1 MPRVGPPPHERC
13 RSDYGCRMLRAR
25 ARVAATVLICL
36 PLTLIGCG
44 RESGPPVTS
53 VLDDDTITVG
63 SFNFPESEVIAEIY
77 AQALEGRG
85 FHVDRQLD
93 VGPRELLIPALQR
106 GLVELVPE
114 YAGSL
119 LGFFGGTAS
128 SDSATTHERLAVAL
142 APRGLTALSAAPAED
157 RNAFAI
163 SATTAKRL
171 NVESL
176 SDLTSFAPGMSFGG
190 PTECPDRP
198 LCLKG
203 LEDVYGLHF
212 KEFIALDTG
221 GPLTVQAL
229 NDGTVDVGLL
239 FSSDPT
245 LRAGRLID
253 LRDDRELQPSENV
266 TPVISQATLER
277 LGPGIADAL
286 NAVSALLRTADLREL
301 NAAIGAGRS
310 AAEVA
315 HDWLQA
321 NGFEVP
327 PE

>member
-1 MPRVGPPPHERC
+1 MRRI
-13 RSDYGCRMLRAR
+13 R
-25 ARVAATVLICL
+25 ARVAAAVLVCL
-36 PLTLIGCG
+36 PLALIGCG
-44 RESGPPVTS
+44 RDSGPPVTS
-53 VLDDDTITVG
+53 VLDDDTITIG
-63 SFNFPESEVIAEIY
+63 SFNFPESEVLAEIY
-77 AQALEGRG
+77 AQVLEGRG
-85 FHVDRQLD
+85 FNVDRQLD

-114 YAGSL
+114 YAGSM

-128 SDSATTHERLAVAL
+128 SDSATTHQRLAVAL

-163 SATTAKRL
+163 SATTAERL
-171 NVESL
+171 SVESL
-176 SDLTSFAPGMSFGG
+176 SDLTSFAPGMTFGG
-190 PTECPDRP
+190 PTECADRP

-229 NDGTVDVGLL
+229 NDGTIDVGLL

-245 LRAGRLID
+245 LRAGGLID
-253 LRDDRELQPSENV
+253 LRDDRSLQPAENV

-277 LGPGIADAL
+277 FGPRIADPL

-301 NAAIGAGRS
+301 NAAIASGRPV
-310 AAEVA
+310 AEVA

-327 PE
+327 SE

>member
-1 MPRVGPPPHERC
+1 MRRVG
-13 RSDYGCRMLRAR
+13 
-25 ARVAATVLICL
+25 ARVATAVLVCL
-36 PLTLIGCG
+36 PLALSGCG
-44 RESGPPVTS
+44 RESGPPVTN
-53 VLDDDTITVG
+53 VLDDNTVTIG
-63 SFNFPESEVIAEIY
+63 SFNFSESEVLAEIY
-77 AQALEGRG
+77 AQVLEDRG
-85 FHVDRQLD
+85 FRVNRQFD

-119 LGFFGGTAS
+119 LGFFGGAAS
-128 SDSATTHERLAVAL
+128 SDPATTHERLALAL

-157 RNAFAI
+157 TNAFAVP
-163 SATTAKRL
+163 ARVADGLHVR
-171 NVESL
+171 SL
-176 SDLTSFAPGMSFGG
+176 SDLRSYAPGLTFGG
-190 PTECPDRP
+190 PTECQDRP

-212 KEFIALDTG
+212 KEFVPLDTG

-229 NDGTVDVGLL
+229 NDGTIDVGLL

-245 LRAGRLID
+245 LRAGGLID
-253 LRDDRELQPSENV
+253 LRDDRSLQPAENV

-277 LGPGIADAL
+277 FGSKLADPL

-301 NAAIGAGRS
+301 NGAVASGRPV
-310 AAEVA
+310 AEVA
-315 HDWLQA
+315 RDWLQA

-327 PE
+327 SE